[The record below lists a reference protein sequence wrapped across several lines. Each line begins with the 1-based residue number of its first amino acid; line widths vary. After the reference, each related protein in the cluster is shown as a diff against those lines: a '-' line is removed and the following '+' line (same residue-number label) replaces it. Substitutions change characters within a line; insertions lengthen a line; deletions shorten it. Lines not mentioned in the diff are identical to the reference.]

1 MDDPKAVLLL
11 HCWLAV
17 LFEIENVI
25 YFLNDFIY
33 ISQTNT
39 SKKVDL
45 KLFVKKKKWKKFATD
60 SNAVTKLT
68 T

>member
-45 KLFVKKKKWKKFATD
+45 KLFVKKKNEK
-60 SNAVTKLT
+60 SLPLIRMP
-68 T
+68 

>member
-45 KLFVKKKKWKKFATD
+45 KLFVKKKKMKK
-60 SNAVTKLT
+60 VCH
-68 T
+68 